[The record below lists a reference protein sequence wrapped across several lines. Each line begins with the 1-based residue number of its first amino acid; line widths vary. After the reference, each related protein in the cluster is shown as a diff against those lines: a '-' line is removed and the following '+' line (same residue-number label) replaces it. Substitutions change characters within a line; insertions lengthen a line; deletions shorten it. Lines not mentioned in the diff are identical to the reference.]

1 MGLKHKQN
9 IEDELPWID
18 PKTGKRY
25 KISDLDMESMDVYS
39 IDNTDDNNKNDKK

>member
-9 IEDELPWID
+9 TEDELPWID

-25 KISDLDMESMDVYS
+25 KITDLDMENMDLYS
-39 IDNTDDNNKNDKK
+39 NDNDEKNDKNENK

>member
-9 IEDELPWID
+9 QNDELPWID

-25 KISDLDMESMDVYS
+25 KISDLSMDDMDDYG
-39 IDNTDDNNKNDKK
+39 TDEDKANQKNKK